1 MRPQESPFDRG
12 KFSRAAISA
21 IVAKRLIA
29 ESETLAAEWLEP
41 GRISTVLIDGLLPA
55 ELANALVAR
64 MPSAELLS
72 TRHTLAE
79 HKLVSAQLDR
89 FDSAVEEIVFAFQQ
103 PEVLAQLKQ
112 ITGLSSI
119 EADPELYA
127 GGISLM
133 LPGHYLRP
141 HLDNSH
147 DRLRQRYRVLNLLY
161 YLSDTG
167 VSGGELELYDRGPK
181 HAPRTIASQHNRLVI
196 IATHRESLHG
206 VSPVTLGA
214 RWCVSNYYFTTD
226 SPDQSA
232 YFHVTSFRGR
242 VALGGAKEVVAD
254 AALRASAILRMG
266 LRRLFPKGIFPVW
279 HRYRRDPTQKPL

>member
-1 MRPQESPFDRG
+1 MQAPKSTFELDA
-12 KFSRAAISA
+12 FSRSGIAAVITA
-21 IVAKRLIA
+21 RLVALRD
-29 ESETLAAEWLEP
+29 TLVKEWREP
-41 GRISTVLIDGLLPA
+41 GRISTVAIDDLLPD
-55 ELANALVAR
+55 ELASALVAR
-64 MPSAELLS
+64 MPNGELLS

-103 PEVLAQLKQ
+103 PNVIAELQL
-112 ITGLSSI
+112 ITGLASI
-119 EADPELYA
+119 EPDPELYA

-147 DRLRQRYRVLNLLY
+147 DRLRERYRALNLLY
-161 YLSDTG
+161 YLSATG

-181 HAPRTIASQHNRLVI
+181 YAPRTIGSCHNRLVI
-196 IATHRESLHG
+196 MATHRESLHG
-206 VSPVTLGA
+206 VSPIVAGV
-214 RWCVSNYYFTTD
+214 RWCVSNYYFTAD
-226 SPDQSA
+226 SPEQNT

-242 VALGGAKEVVAD
+242 VAQGGVKEVVAD
-254 AALRASAILRMG
+254 GALRLSALLRMG

-279 HRYRRDPTQKPL
+279 HRYRRDK